1 MDGAPPGIRRMCI
14 AVAAGAPAGSDAAGA
29 HRALARASAA
39 LGNACRSA
47 GLDRVLVD
55 TELARRGHAAGTE
68 VALLPAGIDEPR
80 AVAALISSLAGEL
93 RRANGGCGGE
103 GRVRLRLA
111 VHEGVTILTAGGFAG
126 RAVDWARR
134 LASAPPLRAA
144 FDAHP
149 GADLIVLL
157 SGQVYDDVTQFGDAG
172 LPRGRFRRA
181 EMTSAAGGHRDTAWI
196 YVPLAAGL

>member
-14 AVAAGAPAGSDAAGA
+14 ALAAGAPAGCDAAGA
-29 HRALARASAA
+29 HRALARGSAA

-55 TELARRGHAAGTE
+55 AEHADDTE

-80 AVAALISSLAGEL
+80 AVAALVSSLAGEL
-93 RRANGGCGGE
+93 RRTNDSCGE
-103 GRVRLRLA
+103 DLRVRLRL
-111 VHEGVTILTAGGFAG
+111 VVDEGVTILTAGGFAG
-126 RAVDWARR
+126 RAVDRARR

-157 SGQVYDDVTQFGDAG
+157 SGPVYDDVTQFSDGC
-172 LPRGRFRRA
+172 LPPGRLQRA
-181 EMTSAAGGHRDTAWI
+181 EVPGVAGGYGDIAWI
-196 YVPLAAGL
+196 YVPPAAGP